1 MNIRIGT
8 QNLGMDDMVRAASL
22 VGDIV
27 RHYGLDVFC
36 MQEVYRHPKD
46 SGLDLMAIM
55 RAGVG
60 DGYYYHEGPADTW
73 MINLTISRY
82 PIVSAVTIPIEE
94 RHLLHTQIA
103 TPEGKLTVYNW
114 HAKRHDPCRYNRQ
127 AFSYMAW
134 REPGYLVGDMNAT
147 IDDIMDCG
155 GDIVLRRNTSDY
167 TYSDFFAHK
176 RAPQVLSV
184 LEQGNMYGLVDAHIL
199 TVATVQVG
207 GAHTVFAPVVM
218 AG

>member
-27 RHYGLDVFC
+27 RHYELDIFC
-36 MQEVYRHPKD
+36 MQEVYRWPRDRKF
-46 SGLDLMAIM
+46 DLMAM
-55 RAGVG
+55 ARDGVG

-73 MINLTISRY
+73 MINVTLSRY
-82 PIVSAVTIPIEE
+82 PITHTVTVPIED
-94 RHLLHTQIA
+94 RHLLHTQIV
-103 TPEGKLTVYNW
+103 TPEGRLTVYNW

-147 IDDIMDCG
+147 IDDIMECG
-155 GDIVLRRNTSDY
+155 GDTILRRNTGDY
-167 TYSDFFAHK
+167 TYSDFFAH
-176 RAPQVLSV
+176 RRLPQVLSV
-184 LEQGNMYGLVDAHIL
+184 VAEGNVYELQDAHIL

-207 GAHTVFAPVVM
+207 GAYTVFAPVVF
-218 AG
+218 A